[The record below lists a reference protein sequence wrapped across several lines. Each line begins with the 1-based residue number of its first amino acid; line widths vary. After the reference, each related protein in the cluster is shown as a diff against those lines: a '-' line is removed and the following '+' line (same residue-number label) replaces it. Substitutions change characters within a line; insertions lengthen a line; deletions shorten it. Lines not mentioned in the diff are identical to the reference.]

1 MSYVASCEPLG
12 TVGPK
17 PGCSKEEVRHT
28 AQLSR
33 DDCWDSAIP
42 SQQDRMYSLLPF
54 LRTETEQGLL
64 RSLCDSR
71 HNSETQNC
79 SLVLL
84 RPAATIIPTSD
95 VQMITYWLDTPGQED
110 SPQNGSS
117 VAGHPHYQAS
127 QVLQTGARVGKVTEE
142 PSSLSLRHHHP
153 PGLQPFPQGSQCGGP
168 VTLMVEPPQE
178 AFSWDSAPDI

>member
-1 MSYVASCEPLG
+1 MASCEPLG

-17 PGCSKEEVRHT
+17 PGCSNEEVRHT
-28 AQLSR
+28 AHLSR
-33 DDCWDSAIP
+33 DDRWDSAIP

-54 LRTETEQGLL
+54 LKTETEQGLR
-64 RSLCDSR
+64 RSLCGSP

-79 SLVLL
+79 SPVLL
-84 RPAATIIPTSD
+84 RPAATIIPTSV

-110 SPQNGSS
+110 SPQNQSS
-117 VAGHPHYQAS
+117 VAERPHYQAS
-127 QVLQTGARVGKVTEE
+127 KLLQTGARVGKATEE

-153 PGLQPFPQGSQCGGP
+153 PELQPFPQGSQCGGP
-168 VTLMVEPPQE
+168 VTPQE